1 MSMVGCSTA
10 DHGRKPNKERK
21 VDMINL
27 KFSKDNAQTR
37 KLEGDIERLE
47 KIQKV
52 TDVTFGTVC
61 AVLLFVAVVVCP
73 IMMKL

>member
-1 MSMVGCSTA
+1 MT
-10 DHGRKPNKERK
+10 
-21 VDMINL
+21 NL

-37 KLEGDIERLE
+37 KLEGDIERLK

-52 TDVTFGTVC
+52 MDVTFGTVC

-73 IMMKL
+73 IMIKL